1 MTDAAPAIFVALE
14 QSGFAA
20 AIRQSPWLY
29 PAANVGH
36 IISLMVFAGAI
47 AVMDVRLLGG
57 LSATAPAPLLARARN
72 FALAALAGMAVTGSI
87 LFSAEASHLALNPVF
102 QLKAVL
108 FAAGLINVA
117 IYEFWAR
124 RTVEHVAAGAAMPAR
139 AKVTGALSLGIWV
152 AVAACGRSIAYF

>member
-14 QSGFAA
+14 HSGFAA

-57 LSATAPAPLLARARN
+57 LSATAPAPLLALARN
-72 FALAALAGMAVTGSI
+72 FALAALAGMAVTGSL

-102 QLKAVL
+102 QLKALL

-124 RTVEHVAAGAAMPAR
+124 RAVEHLAPGAAMPAR
-139 AKVTGALSLGIWV
+139 AKVTAALSLVIWV